1 MSDPHVDR
9 LAALVVQVRSL
20 ALWFAGLCTSVGLV
34 AGGLGLLLW
43 GILAADRLGD
53 GVGTTLGSLV
63 VLLLLLAP
71 ALWLLNVRV
80 TLRSLVEL
88 PAKLGHV
95 VTTRVIGPGESRE
108 RRPEGGAMAAARSIR
123 GATQDYG
130 ELIASRA
137 LVAQIAT
144 PSFWML
150 TGLAFLSVP
159 ILVVVTL
166 VAALVN
172 AVA

>member
-9 LAALVVQVRSL
+9 LAVLVAQVRGL
-20 ALWFAGLCTSVGLV
+20 ALWFAALCTSVGLL
-34 AGGLGLLLW
+34 AGACGLLLW
-43 GILAADRLGD
+43 GIVAAGRLGD
-53 GVGTTLGSLV
+53 GVGGTSGSLL

-71 ALWLLNVRV
+71 GLWLLNVRV
-80 TLRSLVEL
+80 TLKSLVEL

-123 GATQDYG
+123 RAAQDYG
-130 ELIASRA
+130 EIIASRA
-137 LVAQIAT
+137 VVAQIAT
-144 PSFWML
+144 PSFWVL
-150 TGLAFLSVP
+150 TGLAYFCVP
-159 ILVVVTL
+159 ILVLVTL

-172 AVA
+172 LVA